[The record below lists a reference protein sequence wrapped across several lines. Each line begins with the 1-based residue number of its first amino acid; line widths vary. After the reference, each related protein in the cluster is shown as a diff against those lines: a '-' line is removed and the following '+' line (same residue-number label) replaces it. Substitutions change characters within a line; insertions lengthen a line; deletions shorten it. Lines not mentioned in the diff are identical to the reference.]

1 MFPDCFRHDFRRVS
15 NSCKSSN
22 FCSWAVD
29 LKAKKACFEQLAEC
43 KMISKCQNAHL
54 PGSLNFSIQSLQQIA
69 VDVKSPDCTIF
80 FVFWLH
86 SLYLHSCTCSS
97 AKMAPQNLQFGCG
110 KPIGCE
116 VGIIHM
122 CGELR
127 HVRNKKSNFNTS
139 SLCTAFLQT
148 GSAQKKKNH
157 TTCIWHLTL
166 TLCAKSNCFH
176 FGWTP
181 SCKGTPKVH
190 FFGWIGHEFATNAGH
205 MLRKCGISLVQSI
218 NLSGY
223 LLNPG
228 DKPGK
233 HKMHGEWTI
242 EPSYDPATLV
252 RKNQESIESPRILAE
267 SSTMGEQKL
276 KQKWAKVY
284 WFPSKTKTESIRF
297 DAVFKLL
304 VVETWHML

>member
-1 MFPDCFRHDFRRVS
+1 M
-15 NSCKSSN
+15 
-22 FCSWAVD
+22 
-29 LKAKKACFEQLAEC
+29 
-43 KMISKCQNAHL
+43 SKCT
-54 PGSLNFSIQSLQQIA
+54 FTRITELQHPEFATDCCWCQ
-69 VDVKSPDCTIF
+69 KSRLHNIF
-80 FVFWLH
+80 AFWLH

-127 HVRNKKSNFNTS
+127 HIRNKKSNFNTS

-223 LLNPG
+223 LLNSG